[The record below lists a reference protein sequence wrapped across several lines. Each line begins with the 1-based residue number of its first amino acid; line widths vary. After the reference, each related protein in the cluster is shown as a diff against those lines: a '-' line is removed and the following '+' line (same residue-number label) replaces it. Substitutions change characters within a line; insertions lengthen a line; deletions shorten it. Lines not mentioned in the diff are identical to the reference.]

1 MPISVYTSTITDP
14 EDLRQGMKLVAQSF
28 MRIEN
33 PAYPS
38 VTVIK
43 GDTLEFVRVQF
54 RNNRMYS
61 KIAVMYKGKLYYT
74 YDDYFREDHDDHIDG
89 RDYPSGP
96 YMLATSCIFD
106 IASKLK
112 EATDD

>member
-14 EDLRQGMKLVAQSF
+14 EDLRQGMKLVAQRG

-33 PAYPS
+33 PAYSS
-38 VTVIK
+38 VKVNK
-43 GDTLEFVRVQF
+43 GDTLEFVKVRGV
-54 RNNRMYS
+54 NNRAYS
-61 KIAVMYKGKLYYT
+61 KISVMYKGKLYYT
-74 YDDYFREDHDDHIDG
+74 YDDYFREDHDDPIDG